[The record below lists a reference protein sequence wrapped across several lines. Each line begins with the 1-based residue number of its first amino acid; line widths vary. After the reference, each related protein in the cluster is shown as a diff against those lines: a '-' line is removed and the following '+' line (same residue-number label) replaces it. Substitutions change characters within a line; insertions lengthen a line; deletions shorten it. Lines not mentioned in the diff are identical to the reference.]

1 MWIQHFLTY
10 TCNQSTHPGISHLF
24 KWKESK
30 EWTSFVKGYT
40 DFESEQQREVDLS
53 MEMAYS
59 NILTRCWLEVRR
71 LWLEFIIRSSKTKLK
86 RVLHAFFRDEYQES
100 SGNLSHVHGLVGLDH
115 TDMNNKEFL
124 QFVCSLQ
131 KNCVADIVTA
141 EEVKEF
147 INNGLFQK
155 QNDWSLMKEEAEKIL
170 SHTRHSRRCLIR
182 KGHSGTDDDYR
193 CRKIHP
199 VFDSKNPLID
209 EFQPLPIEFSDRCL
223 NILQRIGLWSPPTPD
238 QPKGSIHHD
247 LLDPKRH
254 VGVVHPSARENMSPV
269 TSEHFAFTRSMQ
281 NMQIIA
287 GQMGWLAMSLR

>member
-1 MWIQHFLTY
+1 M
-10 TCNQSTHPGISHLF
+10 
-24 KWKESK
+24 
-30 EWTSFVKGYT
+30 
-40 DFESEQQREVDLS
+40 
-53 MEMAYS
+53 
-59 NILTRCWLEVRR
+59 
-71 LWLEFIIRSSKTKLK
+71 
-86 RVLHAFFRDEYQES
+86 LHAFFRDEYQES

-155 QNDWSLMKEEAEKIL
+155 QNDWSLMKEVAEKIL
-170 SHTRHSRRCLIR
+170 SHTRHSRRFLIG
-182 KGHSGTDDDYR
+182 KGHSETDDDYR
-193 CRKIHP
+193 CQKFHP

-238 QPKGSIHHD
+238 QPKGSIHHN

-269 TSEHFAFTRSMQ
+269 MSEHFAFTRSMQ

-287 GQMGWLAMSLR
+287 GTNRVARYVVKVNTVFLVCHC